1 MVALP
6 PADESALG
14 RRGNVRASTGNTKPS
29 AVTRTR
35 DSLRV
40 DMLTDPPSGSCRVKR
55 PRSPSTAASPPGPT
69 GPTSGGLCGCLRRGD
84 GGHFHEDDQGCRRGG
99 DAGGPAVDGAPAAV
113 ESSQTDPVQLHLGS
127 TVLELLERSED
138 AVDVLRW
145 WGVPVVDRPRP
156 RTATTA
162 AAMLSPASVA
172 GQQDSPEHHVHPRR
186 RQGAGQTTS
195 CPSRHGRPVCDTA
208 GCGHHD
214 RSSPNPQIGAVA
226 AQLAAAFLH
235 DPVMCWMWPMPQRRL
250 VAMVHLFTA
259 QLRYH
264 HLPGGGVSYGPCRR
278 QLSTLRE
285 N

>member
-1 MVALP
+1 
-6 PADESALG
+6 
-14 RRGNVRASTGNTKPS
+14 
-29 AVTRTR
+29 
-35 DSLRV
+35 
-40 DMLTDPPSGSCRVKR
+40 MLTDPPSGSCRVKR

-195 CPSRHGRPVCDTA
+195 CPSRHGRPVCDTS

-214 RSSPNPQIGAVA
+214 RSSPNPRIGAVA
-226 AQLAAAFLH
+226 AQA
-235 DPVMCWMWPMPQRRL
+235 
-250 VAMVHLFTA
+250 
-259 QLRYH
+259 
-264 HLPGGGVSYGPCRR
+264 GGGVPPRPRDVLDVAHAAAAPGRHGAPVHRAAAIPPSARGRGELRSLPPTAVDAACKLTPWCRASSSNR
-278 QLSTLRE
+278 SVLARR
-285 N
+285 